1 MSNSATQ
8 NTETYYMYMLKYYKF
23 SIPQTNHSTSLVY
36 FDLTFPWSLIHL
48 RPAAKVSSPKQGCCH
63 RAYVFSARKS
73 HLKLIFWS
81 LAIQS
86 VFLPTLRYYLI
97 LCPRPGGPLC
107 KWKWPYSECLMHYP
121 SQLWANYP
129 SCHWHSDGHGL
140 HIVFCAWIQ
149 LTVSMQSWCKT
160 NARIVSHI
168 KNVNANSQ
176 TPSKT
181 KTRCILTKTSTFELS
196 PKAR

>member
-1 MSNSATQ
+1 MKKCQFPRHKTPKHITCIFWNITSLVYYQQ
-8 NTETYYMYMLKYYKF
+8 NIL
-23 SIPQTNHSTSLVY
+23 PQTNHSTSLVY

-97 LCPRPGGPLC
+97 
-107 KWKWPYSECLMHYP
+107 WPTLQMEMAIFWASDQLSKPTMSKL
-121 SQLWANYP
+121 SQLSLARRRPW
-129 SCHWHSDGHGL
+129 STHF
-140 HIVFCAWIQ
+140 FCAWIQ
-149 LTVSMQSWCKT
+149 LTVSMQSWCKLL
-160 NARIVSHI
+160 
-168 KNVNANSQ
+168 VNAAKQ
-176 TPSKT
+176 MHVLFHISKM
-181 KTRCILTKTSTFELS
+181 
-196 PKAR
+196 